1 MGDSRMT
8 PDLKGFSRYSVI
20 GIANTLIHWLVVAV
34 LCLGMGVRQSFGNL
48 TGFIFAGS
56 FSFVANGRY
65 TFKRAG
71 SWQRNAIP
79 GYSSLM
85 AAVLF
90 LGGVQL
96 IGIGILGEYV
106 GRIYMETKHRPR
118 YVVKNIAGSHP
129 KTAPVASPFSDP

>member
-1 MGDSRMT
+1 MGDWRMT

-71 SWQRNAIP
+71 SWQRYLFFMVFMGLMSLAVGHLGDVLGMTVLLTFMLSSSINLSL
-79 GYSSLM
+79 GYCYS
-85 AAVLF
+85 
-90 LGGVQL
+90 
-96 IGIGILGEYV
+96 
-106 GRIYMETKHRPR
+106 K
-118 YVVKNIAGSHP
+118 YVV
-129 KTAPVASPFSDP
+129 FRR